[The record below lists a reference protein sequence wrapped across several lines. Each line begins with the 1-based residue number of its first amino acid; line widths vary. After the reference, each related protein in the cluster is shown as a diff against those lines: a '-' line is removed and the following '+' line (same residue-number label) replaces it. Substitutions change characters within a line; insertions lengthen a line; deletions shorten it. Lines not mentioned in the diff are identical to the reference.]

1 MQLAEGFLGD
11 GGLRVVG
18 IEANFQDFERG
29 VVLEQVGFEP
39 EPSGGGLGVVIA
51 PNYQRFQVGLGLAGD
66 WPVG

>member
-51 PNYQRFQVGLGLAGD
+51 PELPAFSGWAGLAGD